1 MEMKAVEKQLNLKER
16 MSNVVRELEDIILE
30 IQREG
35 LRDTQEALNFVD
47 KINELSVS
55 F

>member
-1 MEMKAVEKQLNLKER
+1 MELAIAEQQKNLQDR
-16 MSNVVRELEDIILE
+16 MADVTRELEDIILE

-35 LRDTQEALNFVD
+35 LRDTQEALNFID

>member
-1 MEMKAVEKQLNLKER
+1 MKMKSKIDLKKR
-16 MSNVVRELEDIILE
+16 MSNVINELEDILLI

-35 LRDTQEALNFVD
+35 LRDTQDALNFVD
-47 KINELSVS
+47 KINELSVT